1 MTITLL
7 SKSFDLFFF
16 SESKSVFLEE
26 IWSFLKKPSGSVD
39 LLQPV
44 TPKMIEA
51 VSFSSL
57 DDADQQDLLLF
68 LSNTPFIY
76 YVYDYDIFA
85 EDPFF
90 MAYLQEVS
98 RQILV

>member
-1 MTITLL
+1 M
-7 SKSFDLFFF
+7 
-16 SESKSVFLEE
+16 EE
-26 IWSFLKKPSGSVD
+26 IWSFLKKPSGSID

-44 TPKMIEA
+44 TPKMIQT

-57 DDADQQDLLLF
+57 DEAVQQDLILF

-76 YVYDYDIFA
+76 YVYDYELFA
-85 EDPFF
+85 EDPCF

-98 RQILV
+98 RHILV